1 MNKSL
6 LAILIIA
13 AFAVSEARIVSSGV
27 QRINGAKQVPF
38 AHFFLRFVR
47 ACVCIDSRSTQPFEF
62 SFCAICNSF
71 INQGINQLLNVIL
84 QGGVLGGCADLC
96 SKAFPDPSKK
106 TLAGICNLLC
116 DAVGVYASRIFIPS
130 TTRPF

>member
-1 MNKSL
+1 M
-6 LAILIIA
+6 
-13 AFAVSEARIVSSGV
+13 F
-27 QRINGAKQVPF
+27 
-38 AHFFLRFVR
+38 
-47 ACVCIDSRSTQPFEF
+47 STDLVLQPFEF

-71 INQGINQLLNVIL
+71 INNSINQLLNVIL

-116 DAVGVYASRIFIPS
+116 DAVGVYAPPS
-130 TTRPF
+130 SLLN

>member
-1 MNKSL
+1 MSCCVL
-6 LAILIIA
+6 
-13 AFAVSEARIVSSGV
+13 FALVCVDSS
-27 QRINGAKQVPF
+27 
-38 AHFFLRFVR
+38 
-47 ACVCIDSRSTQPFEF
+47 STQPFEF
-62 SFCAICNSF
+62 SFCSICNSF

-116 DAVGVYASRIFIPS
+116 DAVGVYVSRIFIPS

>member
-6 LAILIIA
+6 IAILIIA

-27 QRINGAKQVPF
+27 QRINGAKQVRPLRIRIF
-38 AHFFLRFVR
+38 PHFQHPQPS
-47 ACVCIDSRSTQPFEF
+47 ISRLLQPFEF

-96 SKAFPDPSKK
+96 GKAFPDPSQK
-106 TLAGICNLLC
+106 TIAGICNLLC
-116 DAVGVYASRIFIPS
+116 DAVGV
-130 TTRPF
+130 